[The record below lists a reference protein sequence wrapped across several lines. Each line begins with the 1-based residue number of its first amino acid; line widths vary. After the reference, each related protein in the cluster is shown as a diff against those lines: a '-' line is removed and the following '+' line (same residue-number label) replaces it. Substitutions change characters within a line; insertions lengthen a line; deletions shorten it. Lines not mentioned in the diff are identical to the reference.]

1 MIYLDDTAVAKLMTA
16 QTETGPLREYLASC
30 ADDRWFTSALTRVH
44 LARSQP
50 KSSAV
55 QVHAAMSSLDTVAVT
70 ERLLDA
76 AARIPAR
83 TDLVDALHIAAAQTA
98 GTRLRTFITYDP
110 ARIAA
115 ARAAKLPVA
124 HPGAVT

>member
-16 QTETGPLREYLASC
+16 QAGTEPLREYLAGCS
-30 ADDRWFTSALTRVH
+30 DDRWFTSALTRVH

-50 KSSAV
+50 KSSVV
-55 QVHAAMSSLDTVAVT
+55 QIHAAMTSLDTVAVT

-76 AARIPAR
+76 AARISDR

-98 GTRLRTFITYDP
+98 GTRLRAFITYDQ
-110 ARIAA
+110 ARGAA

-124 HPGAVT
+124 QPDTVT